1 MVQSTSWCIFRS
13 VNNKISKSKLLKFTI
28 KEVKLMSNNNPFEF
42 FQSLMNQEAFT
53 KSMQG
58 MPNIDMPSFSASM
71 KNTAETLSSTNQMV
85 SENMQSIFKRGAE
98 ALQKN
103 TTEMYN
109 TMQEAV
115 SAGDVNQ
122 ITACQQKY
130 LQSTLDTNF
139 NNAKEVIDMS
149 TKSLLEALN
158 VMQTGIK
165 ENADKAFVKPKHK

>member
-1 MVQSTSWCIFRS
+1 
-13 VNNKISKSKLLKFTI
+13 
-28 KEVKLMSNNNPFEF
+28 MSNNNPFEF

-58 MPNIDMPSFSASM
+58 TPNIDMSSFSASM

-85 SENMQSIFKRGAE
+85 SENMKSIFKSGSE

-109 TMQEAV
+109 TMKDAV
-115 SAGDVNQ
+115 SAGDITQ
-122 ITACQQKY
+122 ISACQQKY

-158 VMQTGIK
+158 VMQNGIK
-165 ENADKAFVKPKHK
+165 ENADKSFVKPKNK

>member
-1 MVQSTSWCIFRS
+1 
-13 VNNKISKSKLLKFTI
+13 
-28 KEVKLMSNNNPFEF
+28 MSNNNPFEF
-42 FQSLMNQEAFT
+42 FQSILNQEAFT

-58 MPNIDMPSFSASM
+58 MPNVDLSSFSAAM
-71 KNTAETLSSTNQMV
+71 KNTTEAVSSTNQMV
-85 SENMQSIFKRGAE
+85 SENMQSIFKRGSE

-109 TMQEAV
+109 TMKEAV

-122 ITACQQKY
+122 ISACQQKY

-139 NNAKEVIDMS
+139 NNAKEIIDMS

-165 ENADKAFVKPKHK
+165 ENADKTFVKPKNK

>member
-1 MVQSTSWCIFRS
+1 
-13 VNNKISKSKLLKFTI
+13 
-28 KEVKLMSNNNPFEF
+28 MSNNNPFEF

-58 MPNIDMPSFSASM
+58 MPNVDLSSFSAAM
-71 KNTAETLSSTNQMV
+71 KNTTEAVSSTNQMV
-85 SENMQSIFKRGAE
+85 SENMQSIFKRGSE

-109 TMQEAV
+109 TMKDAV
-115 SAGDVNQ
+115 SAGDITQ
-122 ITACQQKY
+122 ISACQQKY

-165 ENADKAFVKPKHK
+165 ENADKAFVKPKNK

>member
-1 MVQSTSWCIFRS
+1 
-13 VNNKISKSKLLKFTI
+13 
-28 KEVKLMSNNNPFEF
+28 MSNNNPFEF

-58 MPNIDMPSFSASM
+58 TPNIDMSSFSASM

-85 SENMQSIFKRGAE
+85 SENMQSIFKRGSE

-109 TMQEAV
+109 TMKDAV
-115 SAGDVNQ
+115 SAGDITQ
-122 ITACQQKY
+122 ISACQQKY

-165 ENADKAFVKPKHK
+165 ENADKAFVKPKNK

>member
-1 MVQSTSWCIFRS
+1 
-13 VNNKISKSKLLKFTI
+13 
-28 KEVKLMSNNNPFEF
+28 MSNNNPFEF

-58 MPNIDMPSFSASM
+58 MPNLDMSSFSATM
-71 KNTAETLSSTNQMV
+71 KNTAEAVASTNQMV
-85 SENMQSIFKRGAE
+85 SENMQSIFKRGSD

-109 TMQEAV
+109 TMKDAV
-115 SAGDVNQ
+115 FAGDVNQ
-122 ITACQQKY
+122 ISACQQKY
-130 LQSTLDTNF
+130 LQSTMDTNF

-149 TKSLLEALN
+149 TKSLLEVLN

-165 ENADKAFVKPKHK
+165 ENTGKAFAKAKNK

>member
-1 MVQSTSWCIFRS
+1 
-13 VNNKISKSKLLKFTI
+13 
-28 KEVKLMSNNNPFEF
+28 MSNNNPFEF
-42 FQSLMNQEAFT
+42 FQSILNQEAFT

-58 MPNIDMPSFSASM
+58 MLNVDLSSFSAAM
-71 KNTAETLSSTNQMV
+71 KNTTEAVSSTNQMV
-85 SENMQSIFKRGAE
+85 SENMQSIFKRGAD

-109 TMQEAV
+109 TMKDAI

-122 ITACQQKY
+122 ISACQQKY
-130 LQSTLDTNF
+130 LQSSMDNNF

-149 TKSLLEALN
+149 TKSLIEVIN

-165 ENADKAFVKPKHK
+165 ENTGKAFAKAKHK

>member
-1 MVQSTSWCIFRS
+1 
-13 VNNKISKSKLLKFTI
+13 
-28 KEVKLMSNNNPFEF
+28 MSNNNPFEF
-42 FQSLMNQEAFT
+42 FQSILNQEAFT

-58 MPNIDMPSFSASM
+58 MSNVDLSSFSAAM
-71 KNTAETLSSTNQMV
+71 KNTTEAVSSTNQMV
-85 SENMQSIFKRGAE
+85 SENMQSIFKRGAD

-109 TMQEAV
+109 TMKDAI

-122 ITACQQKY
+122 ISACQQKY
-130 LQSTLDTNF
+130 LQSSMDNNF

-149 TKSLLEALN
+149 TKSLIEVIN

-165 ENADKAFVKPKHK
+165 ENTGKAFAKAKHK